1 SALSGEHSS
10 TYRVADGLPSDEVNC
25 LFADAADV
33 LWIGTSGGL
42 AFFSSGHVQRPSD
55 TSGSLG
61 GEIRGIAEDN
71 RGWLWITTATHIIR
85 VSRDK
90 RSGQML
96 AAGEVREY
104 GVEDGLESTQGVK
117 RNNSVVMDGSGKI
130 WVSTSR
136 GLSVVDPSRIAGDS
150 APAMSHV

>member
-1 SALSGEHSS
+1 YTTASGLASNTIYSIAETRDGTIWFATPNGLSALSGEHSS

-61 GEIRGIAEDN
+61 EEIRGIAEDN

-104 GVEDGLESTQGVK
+104 GVEDGLESTQ
-117 RNNSVVMDGSGKI
+117 
-130 WVSTSR
+130 
-136 GLSVVDPSRIAGDS
+136 
-150 APAMSHV
+150 